1 MKLKMQKDITVIV
14 ILFNTPFKKIIN
26 LKQYKNF
33 NLIIFEQGTQ
43 QSSIREIKKILDF
56 KFNYF
61 YSKKNLGLSKGMNF
75 LIKKT
80 KTKYCFITEPDI
92 SINEKSIINLK
103 KTIKLNNNLLLVG
116 PSYKKKKTKKNFQ
129 ITKQIDLSCV
139 LFETKKMRKFNLYDE
154 DFFFFWTDT
163 DLVKRVNESNYKMA
177 ISKNSFAL
185 HKMSTSSN
193 NKISINLLREK
204 SYKYGELIFDYKHG
218 SLRALKIVRQLF
230 QSFLKTLFF
239 LIILDKK
246 NFSINC
252 GYIFGILN
260 FLIYLL
266 KKKLK
271 FFPNFF

>member
-92 SINEKSIINLK
+92 SIEEKSIINLK
-103 KTIKLNNNLLLVG
+103 KTIELNNNFLLVG
-116 PSYKKKKTKKNFQ
+116 PSYKKKK
-129 ITKQIDLSCV
+129 
-139 LFETKKMRKFNLYDE
+139 
-154 DFFFFWTDT
+154 
-163 DLVKRVNESNYKMA
+163 
-177 ISKNSFAL
+177 
-185 HKMSTSSN
+185 
-193 NKISINLLREK
+193 IN
-204 SYKYGELIFDYKHG
+204 
-218 SLRALKIVRQLF
+218 
-230 QSFLKTLFF
+230 
-239 LIILDKK
+239 
-246 NFSINC
+246 
-252 GYIFGILN
+252 
-260 FLIYLL
+260 
-266 KKKLK
+266 
-271 FFPNFF
+271 